1 VKTWISAFVGV
12 GELDSSV
19 QYDFKVDL
27 GASLSMASTN
37 VLSVP
42 VLVFLLGVISV
53 RLKADLRLPDPVYQA
68 TAIYLLFAIGLK
80 GGVALR
86 ASEPADVL
94 LPIVVAI
101 ALGIVIPIA
110 VFLVLKWVTRL
121 NAIDRGAMAAH
132 YGSTSLVTFTAAL
145 VFLDALDVSYEGFMP
160 TLLTVLEIP
169 GIVVGLLLAKRY
181 ASTRSR
187 VEDAT
192 SRDQVSRD
200 SVSRDSVSR
209 DWIREV
215 VLGKS
220 VLILFGGL
228 VIGFLTGVQGYEQVE
243 PFFGGLF
250 TGVLALFLLEMG
262 VLAGR
267 RLSDIRTAGPGLIIF
282 AIVFPVFAGTLG
294 IISGYLAGLS
304 MGGAMILGV
313 LCASAS
319 YIAAPAAVR
328 LALPEANPGI
338 TLTSSLGITFP
349 FNLIVGI
356 PIYYLV
362 AQALESWFL

>member
-1 VKTWISAFVGV
+1 MGDE
-12 GELDSSV
+12 ELILTV
-19 QYDFKVDL
+19 QYDRRMDFS
-27 GASLSMASTN
+27 ASLSMAASN

-68 TAIYLLFAIGLK
+68 ISIYLLFAIGLK

-86 ASEPADVL
+86 VAEPAEVL
-94 LPIVVAI
+94 IPIVAAI
-101 ALGIVIPIA
+101 ALGIVIPIL
-110 VFLVLKWVTRL
+110 VFVVLKWMTRL
-121 NAIDRGAMAAH
+121 DGIDRGAMAAH

-145 VFLDALDVSYEGFMP
+145 VFLDSLDVSYEGFMP

-181 ASTRSR
+181 S
-187 VEDAT
+187 T
-192 SRDQVSRD
+192 SRSQVTT
-200 SVSRDSVSR
+200 VSSR
-209 DWIREV
+209 DWVREV

-228 VIGFLTGVQGYEQVE
+228 VIGFLTGVQGYSKVE

-267 RLSDIRTAGPGLIIF
+267 RLSDIRTAGAGLIVF
-282 AIVFPVFAGTLG
+282 AIVFPIFAGTLG
-294 IISGYLAGLS
+294 IVSGFVAGLS

-328 LALPEANPGI
+328 LALPQANPGI
-338 TLTSSLGITFP
+338 TLTTSLGITFP
-349 FNLIVGI
+349 FNLIIGI
-356 PIYYLV
+356 PVYYVV
-362 AQALESWFL
+362 AQTLESWFL

>member
-1 VKTWISAFVGV
+1 MT
-12 GELDSSV
+12 V
-19 QYDFKVDL
+19 QYHLRMDI
-27 GASLSMASTN
+27 GTSLNMATSN

-68 TAIYLLFAIGLK
+68 TSIYLLFAIGLK

-86 ASEPADVL
+86 VAEPADVL

-101 ALGIVIPIA
+101 ALGIVIPLL
-110 VFLVLKWVTRL
+110 VFVVLKWMTRL
-121 NAIDRGAMAAH
+121 DGIDRGAMAAH

-145 VFLDALDVSYEGFMP
+145 VFLDSLDVSYEGFMP

-181 ASTRSR
+181 SSSRSQLIT
-187 VEDAT
+187 VS
-192 SRDQVSRD
+192 SREWV
-200 SVSRDSVSR
+200 
-209 DWIREV
+209 REV

-228 VIGFLTGVQGYEQVE
+228 VIGFLTGVQGYAQVE

-267 RLSDIRTAGPGLIIF
+267 RLSDIRTAGAGLIVF
-282 AIVFPVFAGTLG
+282 AIIFPVFAGTLG

-338 TLTSSLGITFP
+338 TLTTSLGITFP
-349 FNLIVGI
+349 FNLIIGI
-356 PIYYLV
+356 PVYYVV
-362 AQALESWFL
+362 AQALEGWFL